1 MIQSYQDRLQER
13 FQQRYGPVA
22 QPLKPSQRFSAAYQE
37 QREDEDDTDGF
48 WDVSLGDVVGDAFMA
63 IPRAAVGAVDG
74 IYQLADSVLM
84 DVLPDADLRVF
95 GRSATVAGALL
106 EGVLQIYMGGAFG
119 VAGKIGSGL
128 RSIGVTNT
136 YLNTVGKYGAVEG
149 LVFRGSE
156 GRLSTVLNQIPGVQE
171 VVPDWLATD
180 DDSEITG
187 RLKNIL
193 EGSIV
198 GLPIDAAVAGLRALT
213 GKVKIGEASA
223 DLDEALRRELQTL
236 DLNPE
241 ELQIQ
246 EALGVEPVQAK
257 VIRVLRES
265 MGLDPDE
272 IKWVRGDG
280 DEISVEFGSADA
292 TGTIDRLAQSEGRP
306 AASVVRD
313 NLQSA
318 RLTPQRVVLEML
330 GEERPEYLDGVV
342 DFIVKQRDKLRAGA
356 LTRRDLA
363 KALITTVM
371 SQQAGAVGVEQVL
384 KRTRAA
390 GFEFDIPAEFRDQL
404 KSGEASVRPEEAAS
418 AWMLSPQ
425 GQKFLNMLDEG
436 YFDEESFQTLLTVR
450 EGFGSS
456 QGTARLGDPEASS
469 ATLASLERLDEVLDA
484 VNAAGQNLDGEA
496 IGAAVRSLS
505 GIGVGKEGFIAHLL
519 GFGGTPTLDAV
530 EINYWLTGQGDV
542 GQLKTRAA
550 DLARQVKDKVGTQ
563 SVGGYMRERVAKRFA
578 DLRAQGVAGDLD
590 SDVAPHIIHHWL
602 WDKAKG
608 LETTHAGMYKA
619 QMLAQSAHEAA
630 SGRPFGQPDNLA
642 GQPKG
647 TVEFTDDSKA
657 IIRGFE
663 SADFS
668 TGVHELAH
676 VARRRLLNPE
686 VPEGKRLGI
695 TDDDIRVSEEW
706 SGVVDGVWTRKAEEK
721 FARGL
726 ERYITEG
733 VAPNEGLARLFEVM
747 AEFMRKIYHQIKGS
761 AIEVEI
767 SPEMRKVFDNLVQR
781 RQRMLDESMSYDL
794 NVIASREAERVAAGV
809 RAKFNPREL
818 DADELELQGIPRDG
832 INNMM
837 STAPEDTLQ
846 YARAVEE
853 IAMSELESAIP
864 SYKSTDE
871 MYDEAVREYNSL
883 AGLEN
888 DPVRHAVNVGRQDA
902 QQMEVIAKRAM
913 VRRMLLDT
921 MLTAFKEARSKYTA
935 KPRGERTLKD
945 KALLLRQTQAV
956 AGLLRAMKDVH
967 KAWGR
972 MGRSMQQAAPVDEK
986 SMGRLLETWQARTG
1000 ADFDDFLDELDAVE
1014 RLGGEGS
1021 VSKTLRE
1028 YQNSRFW
1035 AVLNEVRTNS
1045 LISGPLTQIVQNLS
1059 AAGMSLYKPLEQ
1071 MAGSLA
1077 ARSKWVQK
1085 RLLGANGTE
1094 EGAARVAAIEK
1105 ASRMN
1110 LSHLESAEA
1119 VLDGLMSDFTSFVES
1134 LTVAKRMLIHNTG
1147 ALVRG
1152 SDEVV
1157 EPKFT
1162 RDRLDDRPEAGKRA
1176 VSRET
1181 ASEGLGISNETALR
1195 FFDYMGGVIN
1205 APSEIA
1211 MATTDEFWKNFAG
1224 RRAARKMLL
1233 SQLRQDGYRGELLHS
1248 EVEKRLG
1255 MLIRDGQLMSEELLR
1270 EKAVR
1275 MAAMRGV
1282 TDPEELERF
1291 VLQFVQD
1298 NWDPKLN
1305 TLSARTR
1312 SISLETVMQQELG
1325 EGFAKSIQTLAIR
1338 YPQLRFFALPF
1349 IRTPANLITFGLARS
1364 PLGVMRDAAG
1374 LVQRLGKTAQAS
1386 DAAQLRQHRSK
1397 IIRELSSEDPQVV
1410 IEALGR
1416 FTMASS
1422 MLMGLGMLAS
1432 TGALT
1437 GFGPASREER
1447 KLLEQTGWRPYS
1459 IKLGRKYYSY
1469 ARMDP
1474 FATILGF
1481 VADLNEYGQW
1491 TPESEEGAVES
1502 VVMGTALAIAHNLT
1516 NKTFLVGVSDL
1527 LEVAI
1532 APDMELDTFA
1542 RRQIGTT
1549 LVPSLLAQVN
1559 NSADEI
1565 QRTFDAVGSQGD
1577 LAWLHEAAWNGIRS
1591 RTPGLS
1597 KGLEPLRNVLGEPV
1611 KKSNTTFWDP
1621 FSTGT
1626 KSEDKLLEEFQMLG
1640 HGFTAPSSKRG
1651 GLDLKQFTNES
1662 GQSAYDRWVE
1672 LSGQTKLGGLTLRQ
1686 QLSKLIKTRAY
1697 QDMDPMP
1704 IIGDKSPRVDAIK
1717 RIVSLYQ
1724 RAAEYEMLKE
1734 FPQVK
1739 EAKLAFNRK
1748 AALRHKGFLSEVL
1761 R

>member
-1 MIQSYQDRLQER
+1 MIQSYQDRLRSR
-13 FQQRYGPVA
+13 FQQRYGDVSPT
-22 QPLKPSQRFSAAYQE
+22 LRPSMRFSAPYADK
-37 QREDEDDTDGF
+37 RDDEEEDGF
-48 WDVSLGDVVGDAFMA
+48 WDVSFGDVAGDVLMA
-63 IPRAAVGAVDG
+63 APRAAAGALDG
-74 IYQLADSVLM
+74 IYQLADTVLM
-84 DVLPDADLRVF
+84 DALPDADLRVF
-95 GRSATVAGALL
+95 GRSATIGGALL
-106 EGVLQIYMGGAFG
+106 EGVLQLGVGAGAFG
-119 VAGKIGSGL
+119 IGSKIGAGL

-136 YLNTVGKYGAVEG
+136 YLNTVGKYAAVEG

-171 VVPDWLATD
+171 FVPDWLATD
-180 DDSEITG
+180 DDNEISG
-187 RLKNIL
+187 RLKNML

-198 GLPIDAAVAGLRALT
+198 GLPIDAAFAGLKALT
-213 GKVKIGEASA
+213 GKIKVDSPPS
-223 DLDEALRRELQTL
+223 DLEETLKRELQTL

-246 EALGVEPVQAK
+246 EALGIEPVQAK
-257 VIRVLRES
+257 VVRVLRES
-265 MGLDPDE
+265 LGLDPDE
-272 IKWVRGDG
+272 ISWVRGEDG
-280 DEISVEFGSADA
+280 DL
-292 TGTIDRLAQSEGRP
+292 TGFEVPGGEVGVIDRLAQAEGKP
-306 AASVVRD
+306 AATVVRE
-313 NLQSA
+313 NLERA

-330 GEERPEYLDGVV
+330 GTERPEYLDGVV

-390 GFEFDIPAEFRDQL
+390 GFEFDIPAEFRDRL
-404 KSGEASVRPEEAAS
+404 KNGEASVRPEEAAS

-425 GQKFLNMLDEG
+425 GQKFLDMLEEG
-436 YFDEESFQTLLTVR
+436 YFDEKSFQTLLTVR

-456 QGTARLGDPEASS
+456 QGTARLGDPEASK
-469 ATLASLERLDEVLDA
+469 ATLASIEQLDEILEA
-484 VNAAGQNLDGEA
+484 VNMAGTTLDGEA
-496 IGAAVRSLS
+496 IGEAVRRLS
-505 GIGVGKEGFIAHLL
+505 GIGVGKEGFLAHLL

-542 GQLKTRAA
+542 SQLKTRNAE
-550 DLARQVKDKVGTQ
+550 LARQVKDKVGTQ

-578 DLRAQGVAGDLD
+578 DLRAQGVAADLD
-590 SDVAPHIIHHWL
+590 DDVAPHIIHHWL

-619 QMLAQSAHEAA
+619 QRLAQAESGVDVVEAA
-630 SGRPFGQPDNLA
+630 P
-642 GQPKG
+642 QPKG
-647 TVEFTDDSKA
+647 VVEFTDDGRA

-663 SADFS
+663 NADFS
-668 TGVHELAH
+668 TGVHELSH
-676 VARRRLLNPE
+676 VARRRLLNRD
-686 VPEGKRLGI
+686 VPEGKRLGV
-695 TDDDIRVSEEW
+695 TNNDIKVAEEW
-706 SGVVDGVWTRKAEEK
+706 CGVTDGVWTREAEEK
-721 FARGL
+721 LARGF
-726 ERYITEG
+726 ERYVTEG
-733 VAPNEGLARLFEVM
+733 VAPNERLSGLFERM

-761 AIEVEI
+761 AIEVDI
-767 SPEMRKVFDNLVQR
+767 SPEMRRVFDNLVQR

-794 NVIASREAERVAAGV
+794 NVVASREAERVAMQV
-809 RAKFNPREL
+809 RAKFNPREA
-818 DADELELQGIPRDG
+818 DTDELAAQGLPRDG

-853 IAMSELESAIP
+853 IVMSDLEAAIP
-864 SYKSTDE
+864 SYKSTVE
-871 MYDEAVREYNSL
+871 MYGEAVREYNSL
-883 AGLEN
+883 AGLDE
-888 DPVRHAVNVGRQDA
+888 DPIRQAVNVGRQDA
-902 QQMEVIAKRAM
+902 QQMEVITKRAM

-921 MLTAFKEARSKYTA
+921 MLTAFKESRTKYMAT
-935 KPRGERTLKD
+935 PREGRTLND
-945 KALLLRQTQAV
+945 KALLLRQTQAI

-972 MGRSMQQAAPVDEK
+972 MGRSMQEAAPVNKK
-986 SMGRLLETWQARTG
+986 SMERLLETWQARTG
-1000 ADFDDFLDELDAVE
+1000 TDFDDFLDELDAVE

-1085 RLLGANGTE
+1085 KLVGGADTE
-1094 EGAARVAAIEK
+1094 EGAARLAMVEK
-1105 ASRMN
+1105 AARQN
-1110 LSHLESAEA
+1110 LSHLESAEG
-1119 VLDGLMSDFTSFVES
+1119 VLDGLMSDFTSFTEA

-1152 SDEVV
+1152 SDEVL
-1157 EPKFT
+1157 EPRFT
-1162 RDRLDDRPEAGKRA
+1162 RDRLDDRPEAGRRA
-1176 VSRET
+1176 VGRDT
-1181 ASEGLGISNETALR
+1181 ATDALGISNETALR
-1195 FFDYMGGVIN
+1195 FFDYAGGVIN

-1233 SQLRQDGYRGELLHS
+1233 AQLRQDGYRGELLHS
-1248 EVEKRLG
+1248 QVEKRLG

-1275 MAAMRGV
+1275 MAALRGIAE
-1282 TDPEELERF
+1282 PNEIENF
-1291 VLQFVQD
+1291 VLQFVQN
-1298 NWDPKLN
+1298 NWDPSLN
-1305 TLSARTR
+1305 TLAARVR
-1312 SISLETVMQQELG
+1312 NISLETVMQQELG

-1338 YPQLRFFALPF
+1338 YPALRFFALPF

-1374 LVQRLGKTAQAS
+1374 LAQRLGKTAQAS
-1386 DAAQLRQHRSK
+1386 DASALRQHRSK
-1397 IIRELSSEDPQVV
+1397 IVRELSSEDPQVV

-1422 MLMGLGMLAS
+1422 MLMGFGLLAS
-1432 TGALT
+1432 TGVLT

-1447 KLLEQTGWRPYS
+1447 KLKEQAGWRPYS
-1459 IKLGRKYYSY
+1459 IKLGGKYYSY

-1481 VADLNEYGQW
+1481 VADLSEYGQW
-1491 TPESEEGAVES
+1491 TPESEEGEVER

-1516 NKTFLVGVSDL
+1516 NKTFLVGLSDL

-1532 APDMELDTFA
+1532 SPDTDLDTFA

-1549 LVPSLLAQVN
+1549 LVPTLLSQIN

-1565 QRTFDAVGSQGD
+1565 QRTFEAVGSQGD
-1577 LAWLHEAAWNGIRS
+1577 MAWLQEMVVNGIRS

-1611 KKSNTTFWDP
+1611 KKTNTTFWDP

-1626 KSEDKLLEEFQMLG
+1626 QSEDKLLEEFQMLG
-1640 HGFTAPSSKRG
+1640 HGFTAPSTKRG
-1651 GLDLKQFTNES
+1651 GLDLKQYTNEK

-1672 LSGQTKLGGLTLRQ
+1672 LSGQIRLDGLTLRQ
-1686 QLSKLIKTRAY
+1686 QLNKLIKTRAY

-1717 RIVSLYQ
+1717 RIVSAYQ
-1724 RAAEYEMLKE
+1724 RAAEYEMLQE

-1739 EAKLAFNRK
+1739 EAKLEFNRK